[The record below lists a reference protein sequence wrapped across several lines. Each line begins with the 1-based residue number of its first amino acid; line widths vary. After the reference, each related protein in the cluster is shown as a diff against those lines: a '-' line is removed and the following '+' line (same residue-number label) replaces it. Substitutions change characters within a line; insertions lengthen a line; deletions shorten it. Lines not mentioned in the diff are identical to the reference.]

1 MKNINIQDIFDDYIL
16 EKKTLEQ
23 FNKDYIYNSKSL
35 ADDVKY
41 VIMNKL
47 EEWEKRLFLIYIET
61 GSLRETGKV
70 FHCSYSKI
78 HYVVRDI
85 KAKIIEELN
94 KL

>member
-1 MKNINIQDIFDDYIL
+1 
-16 EKKTLEQ
+16 
-23 FNKDYIYNSKSL
+23 
-35 ADDVKY
+35 
-41 VIMNKL
+41 MNKL

-78 HYVVRDI
+78 HYVLRDI

>member
-16 EKKTLEQ
+16 EKKSKEQ
-23 FNKDYIYNSKSL
+23 FNEDYIYNSKSR

-85 KAKIIEELN
+85 KAKIIAELRN
-94 KL
+94 L

>member
-16 EKKTLEQ
+16 EKKSVEQ
-23 FNKDYIYNSKSL
+23 FNEDYIYNSKSR

-47 EEWEKRLFLIYIET
+47 EEWEKRLFLIYIDT

-85 KAKIIEELN
+85 KAKIMEELN
-94 KL
+94 NL

>member
-16 EKKTLEQ
+16 QKKSLEQ
-23 FNKDYIYNSKSL
+23 FNDDYVYKEDSR
-35 ADDVKY
+35 AADVKY

-85 KAKIIEELN
+85 KAKIIEELQ